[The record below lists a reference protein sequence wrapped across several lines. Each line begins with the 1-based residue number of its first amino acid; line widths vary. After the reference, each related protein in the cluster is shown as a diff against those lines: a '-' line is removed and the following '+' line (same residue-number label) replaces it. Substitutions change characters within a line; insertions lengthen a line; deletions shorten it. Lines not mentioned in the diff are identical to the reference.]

1 MKRISK
7 KLLDKSTDAFV
18 LSIEIFN
25 KPTIKYRIEGFA
37 FFFVNAWELLNKAK
51 IIEDTKKDL
60 SIYYK
65 KRKGQPRKTIS
76 LRDCLKTNFPNENDL
91 VRLNIEK
98 VTEIRDS
105 GTHFLIDELEAVYS
119 GLFQS
124 GVINYLETLK
134 TWFDYDL
141 QDKFTPGMLS
151 LVGDVKNIDPAHLK
165 REYGKEI
172 MQFVLNEVEEVDKKQ
187 KEFSDNRF
195 MIPIDYRLVLTKS
208 SKEGDIELTKSD
220 TNSGE
225 AQGVIVEVPKDPN
238 RTHPHSQSEI
248 ERKVRDELKINDF
261 NRRAIQAIIWK
272 EKIKGNTRFH
282 FKHYKSPTHQ
292 YSPAILDLIK
302 TRLKSN
308 PNYIDET
315 KKKYTEMI
323 KNKSKRRKKAPNST

>member
-7 KLLDKSTDAFV
+7 KLIDKSTDAFV

-37 FFFVNAWELLNKAK
+37 FFFVNSWELLNKAK

-65 KRKGQPRKTIS
+65 KRKGQPRKSLS
-76 LRDCLKTNFPNENDL
+76 LRDCLKKNFTDENDP

-98 VTEIRDS
+98 IAEIRDS
-105 GTHFLIDELEAVYS
+105 GTHFLIDELETVYS

-141 QDKFTPGMLS
+141 QNKFTPGMLS
-151 LVGDVKNIDPAHLK
+151 LVGDLKNIDPAHLK

-172 MQFVLNEVEEVDKKQ
+172 MQFVIREVKDIDKKQ
-187 KEFSDNRF
+187 KLNSDNRF
-195 MIPIDYRLVLTKS
+195 MIPIDYRLVL
-208 SKEGDIELTKSD
+208 SKTSKAGDIELTKSD
-220 TNSGE
+220 SGSGD

-238 RTHPHSQSEI
+238 KTHPFSQGEI
-248 ERKVRDELKINDF
+248 EKKVKKDLDLISF
-261 NRRAIQAIIWK
+261 NRRAIQAVIWK
-272 EKIKGNTRFH
+272 ERIKGNSRLH
-282 FKHYKSPTHQ
+282 FKHEKSPTHQ
-292 YSPAILDLIK
+292 YSAAIVDLIK

-308 PNYIDET
+308 PDYIEDT
-315 KKKYTEMI
+315 KEKYTQMI
-323 KNKSKRRKKAPNST
+323 RNKRKRRKNNA

>member
-1 MKRISK
+1 MKRITK

-25 KPTIKYRIEGFA
+25 KPTIRYRIEGFA

-51 IIEDTKKDL
+51 LIEDTKKDL

-65 KRKGQPRKTIS
+65 KRKGQPRKSLS
-76 LRDCLKTNFPNENDL
+76 LRDCLKKNFPDENNP

-98 VTEIRDS
+98 VAEIRDC
-105 GTHFLIDELEAVYS
+105 GTHFLVDELEAVYS

-124 GVINYLETLK
+124 GVINFLETLK

-151 LVGDVKNIDPAHLK
+151 LVGDLKNIDPAHLK

-172 MQFVLNEVEEVDKKQ
+172 MQFVLKEVKDIDKKQ
-187 KEFSDNRF
+187 KQYTDNRF

-208 SKEGDIELTKSD
+208 SKAGDIELTKSD
-220 TNSGE
+220 SGTGE

-238 RTHPHSQSEI
+238 RTHPNSQGEI
-248 ERKVRDELKINDF
+248 EKKIRDELQIDNF
-261 NRRAIQAIIWK
+261 NRRAIQAIIWR
-272 EKIKGNTRFH
+272 EKIKGNSRFH
-282 FKHYKSPTHQ
+282 FKHEKSISHQ
-292 YSPAILDLIK
+292 YSDSIVDLIK

-308 PNYIDET
+308 PNYIEET
-315 KKKYTEMI
+315 KEKYTEMM
-323 KNKSKRRKKAPNST
+323 KNKSKRRKNSA

>member
-65 KRKGQPRKTIS
+65 KRKGKPRKTLS

-172 MQFVLNEVEEVDKKQ
+172 MQFVLNEVEEIDKKQ

-238 RTHPHSQSEI
+238 RTHPYNQSEI
-248 ERKVRDELKINDF
+248 ERKVKKELKINDF

-282 FKHYKSPTHQ
+282 FKHDKSPTHQ
-292 YSPAILDLIK
+292 YSPTILDLIK

-308 PNYIDET
+308 PKYIEET

-323 KNKSKRRKKAPNST
+323 KNKSKRRKKSA